1 MTATLST
8 NGQSLRETFSA
19 WNAERNAIDSQLGES
34 LEALAAY
41 QSHLDEWQQQL
52 AAERGEFRQ
61 AQENFERG
69 RRQIEATTGEID
81 GQRQS
86 LIDAQNAL
94 AAERDQLQLSQQNF
108 ERGERELEAAR
119 AEVESSLC
127 AGTAGHDCYS
137 SGRNQSTS

>member
-8 NGQSLRETFSA
+8 NGQSLRDTFSA

-34 LEALAAY
+34 LEALTAY
-41 QSHLDEWQQQL
+41 QSHLDDWQQQL
-52 AAERGEFRQ
+52 AAEREEFRQ

-69 RRQIEATTGEID
+69 RLQIEATSGEID

-94 AAERDQLQLSQQNF
+94 AAERDRLQKSQQNL
-108 ERGERELEAAR
+108 ERGERELE
-119 AEVESSLC
+119 
-127 AGTAGHDCYS
+127 
-137 SGRNQSTS
+137 